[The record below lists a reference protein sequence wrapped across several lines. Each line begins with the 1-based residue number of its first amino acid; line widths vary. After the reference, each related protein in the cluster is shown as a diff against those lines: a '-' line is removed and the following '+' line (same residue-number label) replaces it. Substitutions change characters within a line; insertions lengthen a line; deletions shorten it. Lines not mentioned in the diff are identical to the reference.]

1 MQLKKIW
8 WCFAIIFPIYVCK
21 YDISYMIHCIWYFF
35 SYHILFYLFHSRF
48 LQIARLCSVSF
59 CTLHGLFHMFQ
70 YKVNVQSFFR
80 FLKVMKHL
88 IFSSSHKTIQP
99 VISGL
104 YFFFLIRFIYNYLLI
119 TLFYYMY
126 EITFCWIVY
135 KVFQDLKY
143 KYIESQALTR
153 TLAYSPD

>member
-1 MQLKKIW
+1 M
-8 WCFAIIFPIYVCK
+8 IFFF
-21 YDISYMIHCIWYFF
+21 ISYIVLLIPQQILTDCKIMFSFILFITCTF
-35 SYHILFYLFHSRF
+35 SYVSIQSE
-48 LQIARLCSVSF
+48 CS
-59 CTLHGLFHMFQ
+59 
-70 YKVNVQSFFR
+70 KFFR

>member
-21 YDISYMIHCIWYFF
+21 YDISYMISVYDIFFHIIYCSTYSTADSYRLQDYVQFHFVHYMYFF
-35 SYHILFYLFHSRF
+35 ICFNTKWMFKVF
-48 LQIARLCSVSF
+48 SVSKSYE
-59 CTLHGLFHMFQ
+59 TPNLLFESQNNSAGHQ
-70 YKVNVQSFFR
+70 RIV
-80 FLKVMKHL
+80 
-88 IFSSSHKTIQP
+88 
-99 VISGL
+99 
-104 YFFFLIRFIYNYLLI
+104 FFFLIRFIYNYLLI